1 MKKLFFVAAL
11 LVAIIVGKTTAWS
24 IDGTSVVLLVCE
36 EHRGHFVVESIDPSL
51 FSITKGDSC
60 QAALTTLVDH
70 FYTVQTS
77 ANLGGNEVLLTL
89 ISQPG

>member
-1 MKKLFFVAAL
+1 MKKLFFVASL
-11 LVAIIVGKTTAWS
+11 LVAIIVGTTTAWS
-24 IDGTSVVLLVCE
+24 DGTNVVVLLVCE
-36 EHRGHFVVESIDPSL
+36 QHRGHFVVESIDPSL

-77 ANLGGNEVLLTL
+77 ANLGADFPSLRSFG
-89 ISQPG
+89 